1 MFIKY
6 VWNVVTAL
14 FMIIEQQKIDTTDGS
29 VNYYNVTR
37 GYYNCKNIAMLLMW
51 DIEFHTYDNLFNI
64 YAYKVADFTW

>member
-37 GYYNCKNIAMLLMW
+37 GYYIVK
-51 DIEFHTYDNLFNI
+51 T
-64 YAYKVADFTW
+64 